1 MAWNQILLEII
12 FKRKRFLPS
21 LHCMVW
27 TICSFLSRELVKEVG
42 MYKKIAVFK
51 YNLYLYLNVRLK
63 WSGLLSRRWVFSC
76 FPLTLLVKGQRT
88 KWNSETLL
96 KQAWAMRHS
105 LKQNSSGKK
114 SGMKLLSWHIFTCD
128 EARGLRVR
136 GYTQQ
141 TSHYHCCSDATL
153 QCAATSVAS
162 SLLVLVWIHS
172 TCQSIALFSM
182 QKGRILPPISSQP
195 WLYLFS
201 VTAYL
206 TCWWSFLAQMNHL
219 FSEAS

>member
-1 MAWNQILLEII
+1 MAWKQIILEII
-12 FKRKRFLPS
+12 FKRKRFLP
-21 LHCMVW
+21 LLYCMVW
-27 TICSFLSRELVKEVG
+27 TICSFLSRELVKVG
-42 MYKKIAVFK
+42 MYKKIAVFE

-63 WSGLLSRRWVFSC
+63 WSRLLSRRWVFSC
-76 FPLTLLVKGQRT
+76 FPLTLLVKGQRM
-88 KWNSETLL
+88 KWNSEMLL

-128 EARGLRVR
+128 EARGLRIR
-136 GYTQQ
+136 HYTQQ
-141 TSHYHCCSDATL
+141 TSRYHHRSDATL

-162 SLLVLVWIHS
+162 SLLVLVRIHS

-195 WLYLFS
+195 WLCLFS
-201 VTAYL
+201 VTAY
-206 TCWWSFLAQMNHL
+206 WRSFLAQMNHL